1 MTVQHRLAPRH
12 RGRLIL
18 AGSMVVALA
27 AVGCGNSK
35 GTAEPGKDD
44 TPDTTAASGSET
56 TTGDGDFPA
65 VTAPGVT
72 DTEIKVG
79 GIASVTNPLGATYGS
94 AFDGA
99 QAYFDMINADGGIY
113 GRKLV
118 LAETKD
124 DNAVNNKE
132 AAKALIDS
140 DIFAVLPV
148 DTLLF
153 TGADDLVAAN
163 IPTFGWTI
171 NAEWGGTTDAP
182 RSNLFGQSG
191 SFLGIGSPAPSVPYI
206 AQKFDKHKLGVL
218 AYGVPQ
224 SADCATGIEASIDKY
239 GKGADVEVAFSD
251 KSLAYGEKNLSVQVG
266 KMKDAGVDFVTTC
279 MDTNGVVTLATEM
292 DKQGLDIPQY
302 LPNGYDQNFVAQYG
316 DLFEGSV
323 VRTDFAPFEL
333 DEADQPE
340 GLKKFLEWM
349 GKSGK
354 DPTENAVTAWMN
366 ASQFVDGLKAAGESF
381 DRQKVID
388 AINEMTD
395 WTGEGITW
403 GVDWTK
409 RHTEVDPIDNMCA
422 AISTIED
429 SAFVPMAEPGKPF
442 TCIDGTDPD
451 KLTAS
456 FSD

>member
-1 MTVQHRLAPRH
+1 MTVHDRPGRRRH
-12 RGRLIL
+12 QIVMG
-18 AGSMVVALA
+18 LA
-27 AVGCGNSK
+27 ALMLLASACGNSTGK
-35 GTAEPGKDD
+35 AEPGKDD
-44 TPDTTAASGSET
+44 SPDTTKASGSSGSET
-56 TTGDGDFPA
+56 TAGGEFVA
-65 VTAPGVT
+65 VTAPGVS
-72 DTEIKVG
+72 DTEIRVG

-124 DNAVNNKE
+124 DNAVNNKD
-132 AAKALIDS
+132 AAKALIGS

-163 IPTFGWTI
+163 VPTFGWTI
-171 NAEWGGTTDAP
+171 NAEWGGTPDAP

-191 SFLGIGSPAPSVPYI
+191 SFLGIGSPAPSVPYM
-206 AQKFDKHKLGVL
+206 AKWLKKHKLGIL

-224 SADCATGIEASIDKY
+224 SADCATGIEKSIDKY

-292 DKQGLDIPQY
+292 DKQGMDAIQY

-333 DEADQPE
+333 DEADRPD
-340 GLKKFLEWM
+340 GLVKFLEWM
-349 GKSGK
+349 EKSGK

-366 ASQFVDGLKAAGESF
+366 ATQFVDGLKAAGPDF

-388 AINEMTD
+388 AINAMTD
-395 WTGEGITW
+395 WTGEGMTW
-403 GVDWTK
+403 GIDWTK
-409 RHTEVDPIDNMCA
+409 RHTETDPMDRLCA
-422 AISTIED
+422 AISKIED
-429 SAFVPMAEPGKPF
+429 SAFVPQVEPGKPF
-442 TCIDGTDPD
+442 TCIDGSDPEN
-451 KLTAS
+451 LTATYS
-456 FSD
+456 E